1 MRHPRLLAAALGASL
16 LAAGAL
22 AGTVTTRAHAG
33 GSSGTLT
40 STTATTAAGTTAS
53 AGTPSLAIAD
63 GVSIGGVPVGG
74 MTPGQAAAAVSIA
87 YLAPITLQ
95 IGQHRF
101 QATARQLGFHVYTRN
116 PVRVAF
122 AIGRTSHAA
131 PGDIP
136 VVTRLAGT
144 GMRRYVQYLQTTFHR
159 DAVDA
164 KYVRNGTAARVIP
177 DVWGRDV
184 NKLLAV
190 PALLAALRDVSRAG
204 VSVPTTVVKPA
215 VPARKVGPALI
226 VDRGQHH
233 VRLWIDGKLVRRAAG
248 RRGPARVSDADGRVL
263 DRRHAAQPD
272 LDAAELRV
280 GGRREADR
288 ARPGQPARHA
298 LDGHLGARRRPP
310 RHAGR
315 GLDRLQRLARLHP
328 DAHSRRRVAVR
339 PRRRR
344 RARLDHR
351 LGTARRSR
359 LAA

>member
-1 MRHPRLLAAALGASL
+1 
-16 LAAGAL
+16 
-22 AGTVTTRAHAG
+22 
-33 GSSGTLT
+33 
-40 STTATTAAGTTAS
+40 
-53 AGTPSLAIAD
+53 
-63 GVSIGGVPVGG
+63 
-74 MTPGQAAAAVSIA
+74 MTPGQAAAVVSIA

-122 AIGRTSHAA
+122 AIGRTSHAV

-190 PALLAALRDVSRAG
+190 PALLPPRCATSARAG

-215 VPARKVGPALI
+215 VP
-226 VDRGQHH
+226 
-233 VRLWIDGKLVRRAAG
+233 
-248 RRGPARVSDADGRVL
+248 
-263 DRRHAAQPD
+263 
-272 LDAAELRV
+272 
-280 GGRREADR
+280 R
-288 ARPGQPARHA
+288 ARSA
-298 LDGHLGARRRPP
+298 LR
-310 RHAGR
+310 
-315 GLDRLQRLARLHP
+315 
-328 DAHSRRRVAVR
+328 
-339 PRRRR
+339 
-344 RARLDHR
+344 
-351 LGTARRSR
+351 
-359 LAA
+359 